1 MSMKREDL
9 IVSLGNL
16 GYPLLSKDKNKI
28 NKSEIIDVLDALI
41 DLDEPRLIE
50 GFPVILAHCAHRR
63 LNLDLETLLLK
74 YQKNSKKRRNLEIL
88 LLLSAEMLNLENLQ
102 LPSGLENIANSLK
115 TKYENLISSEEV
127 DLEKGISLSIERLR
141 NTLKRYASNLETQKS
156 AKEKAAD
163 RQKKSFQLHLHLSTL
178 FSPKQKELVL
188 KKYNKEPLT
197 KTEQEYYS
205 RVVKKKIGALAN
217 SELRRIATALAKK

>member
-1 MSMKREDL
+1 MKREDL

-16 GYPLLSKDKNKI
+16 GYPILSKDKNKI
-28 NKSEIIDVLDALI
+28 NKSEIIDVLDALV
-41 DLDEPRLIE
+41 DLDELRLIE

-63 LNLDLETLLLK
+63 SSLDLETLLLK
-74 YQKNSKKRRNLEIL
+74 YQKNNKKRRNLEIL

-115 TKYENLISSEEV
+115 TKYGNLISSEAV
-127 DLEKGISLSIERLR
+127 DLENGISLSIERLR

-156 AKEKAAD
+156 DREKAAD
-163 RQKKSFQLHLHLSTL
+163 RQKKSFQLNLHLSTL

-188 KKYNKEPLT
+188 KKYNGEPLT

-217 SELRRIATALAKK
+217 SELRRIATVLAKK

>member
-1 MSMKREDL
+1 MSMKKEDI

-16 GYPLLSKDKNKI
+16 GYPILSKDKNI
-28 NKSEIIDVLDALI
+28 LNKSEIIDVLDALV

-50 GFPVILAHCAHRR
+50 GFPVILAYCAHRR
-63 LNLDLETLLLK
+63 SNLDFETLLLK
-74 YQKNSKKRRNLEIL
+74 YPKNSKKRRDLEIL

-115 TKYENLISSEEV
+115 TKYGNLISSEAV

-163 RQKKSFQLHLHLSTL
+163 RQKKSFQLNLHLSTL

-188 KKYNKEPLT
+188 KKYNGEPLT

-205 RVVKKKIGALAN
+205 RVVKKKIEALAN
-217 SELRRIATALAKK
+217 SELRRITTALAKK

>member
-1 MSMKREDL
+1 MPMKREDL

-16 GYPLLSKDKNKI
+16 GYPNLSKDKNKT
-28 NKSEIIDVLDALI
+28 NKSEIIDVLDALV
-41 DLDEPRLIE
+41 DLDESRLIE

-63 LNLDLETLLLK
+63 SNLDLETLLLK
-74 YQKNSKKRRNLEIL
+74 YQKNSKKKRNLEIL

-102 LPSGLENIANSLK
+102 LPSGLGSIANSLK
-115 TKYENLISSEEV
+115 AKYGNLISSEAV

-156 AKEKAAD
+156 TKEKAAD
-163 RQKKSFQLHLHLSTL
+163 RQKKSFLLNLHLSTL
-178 FSPKQKELVL
+178 FPPKQKELVL
-188 KKYNKEPLT
+188 KKYNGEPLN

>member
-1 MSMKREDL
+1 MKKEDL

-16 GYPLLSKDKNKI
+16 GYPILSKDKTII
-28 NKSEIIDVLDALI
+28 NKREIIDVLDALV
-41 DLDEPRLIE
+41 DLGEPRLIE
-50 GFPVILAHCAHRR
+50 GFPVILAYCAHRR
-63 LNLDLETLLLK
+63 SNLDLETLLLR
-74 YQKNSKKRRNLEIL
+74 YPKNSKKRHDLEIL
-88 LLLSAEMLNLENLQ
+88 LLLSAEILNLENLQ

-115 TKYENLISSEEV
+115 TKYGNLISSEAV
-127 DLEKGISLSIERLR
+127 DLEKGISISIERLR

-156 AKEKAAD
+156 VKEKAAD
-163 RQKKSFQLHLHLSTL
+163 RQKKSFQLNLHLSTL

-188 KKYNKEPLT
+188 KKYNGEPLT

-205 RVVKKKIGALAN
+205 RVVKKKIEALAN

>member
-1 MSMKREDL
+1 MKKEDL

-16 GYPLLSKDKNKI
+16 GYPILSKDKNII
-28 NKSEIIDVLDALI
+28 NKREIIDVLDALV

-50 GFPVILAHCAHRR
+50 GFPVILAYCAHRR
-63 LNLDLETLLLK
+63 SKLDLETLLLK
-74 YQKNSKKRRNLEIL
+74 YPKNSKKRHDLEIL

-115 TKYENLISSEEV
+115 TKYGNLISSEAV
-127 DLEKGISLSIERLR
+127 DLGKGFPLSIERLR

-163 RQKKSFQLHLHLSTL
+163 RQKKSFQLNLHLSTL

-188 KKYNKEPLT
+188 KKYHGESLT

-205 RVVKKKIGALAN
+205 RVVKKKIEALAN

>member
-1 MSMKREDL
+1 MPMKRENL

-16 GYPLLSKDKNKI
+16 GYPILSKDKNKMR
-28 NKSEIIDVLDALI
+28 KSEIIDVLDALV

-50 GFPVILAHCAHRR
+50 GFPLILAHCAHRR
-63 LNLDLETLLLK
+63 SNLDLET
-74 YQKNSKKRRNLEIL
+74 L

-115 TKYENLISSEEV
+115 TKYGNLISSEAV
-127 DLEKGISLSIERLR
+127 NLENGISLSIERLR
-141 NTLKRYASNLETQKS
+141 NTLQRYASNFETQKS
-156 AKEKAAD
+156 DKEKAAD

-178 FSPKQKELVL
+178 FSPKQKELVF

-205 RVVKKKIGALAN
+205 RVVKKKIMALTN